1 MNRRLLLVL
10 TLLVLMAGPGTLHG
24 TACPVCY
31 GNPESA
37 STPGMTAAIFSLLG
51 VTGGV
56 LAAFAAVFL
65 RFRKRARALLLSS
78 TLISSSGTT
87 ADREAE
93 SHG

>member
-10 TLLVLMAGPGTLHG
+10 ALLVLMAGPGALRG
-24 TACPVCY
+24 AACPMCY
-31 GNPESA
+31 GNPDSA
-37 STPGMTAAIFSLLG
+37 STQGMTAAIFSLLG

-56 LAAFAAVFL
+56 LAAFAAMFL
-65 RFRKRARALLLSS
+65 RFRKRARALLRAS

-87 ADREAE
+87 SVREAE